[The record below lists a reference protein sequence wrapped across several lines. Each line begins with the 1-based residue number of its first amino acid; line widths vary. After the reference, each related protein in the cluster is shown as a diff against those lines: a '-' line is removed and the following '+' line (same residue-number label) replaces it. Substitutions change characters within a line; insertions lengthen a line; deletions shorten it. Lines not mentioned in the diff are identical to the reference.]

1 MGYIDLPQM
10 AKSSRIG
17 KSGGGPGPSGVAE
30 IESLHGWEPR
40 DACDDV
46 VEIVIAMSEI

>member
-17 KSGGGPGPSGVAE
+17 KSGGGSGPSGVVE
-30 IESLHGWEPR
+30 IESFHGWKPR
-40 DACDDV
+40 DACDNV
-46 VEIVIAMSEI
+46 VEIVIAMSEM